1 MRIRTRSASAPAS
14 KPQPPGPGAEH
25 PPRAAPAPGAQP
37 PGPGAEHPPTW
48 PGHPADGTDPDRPP
62 QAPPTARRRGGRRR
76 ARHRDQPGRPRIDP
90 RDLWSEALA
99 GVLARPVR
107 SALTTLGTVLGIGTL
122 VITIGVASTAA
133 NQIVGRFD
141 ALTAT
146 SVSVT
151 VPAPRPGSD
160 TPPLVDW
167 SGVDAVERLAGV
179 VSAAALADSD
189 ATRNVQVRANDVVA
203 PGELTAQTL
212 AVVAA
217 GPTLP
222 EAVRGRMLTGRF
234 YDAGDIGRHDRV
246 VVLGDQAAKLLG
258 IDDVRD
264 SPAVFLHGQSFTVI
278 GVLGEL
284 RREHRLSTSVIL
296 PPTTAA
302 DRMGLTNVT
311 QVLVN
316 TSLGAARQVA
326 RQAPIALSPGH
337 EDALTVV
344 APPDLSKARKGVQGD
359 VNGLFL
365 VLGLVSLVVGAIG
378 IANVTLV
385 TVMERTGEIGL
396 RRALG
401 ASRRQVASQFLAES
415 TMIGL
420 LGGVI
425 GAALGIVV
433 VVCVSGV
440 KEWTPVL
447 DLRLALGAPVVGA
460 LVGLLAGLYP
470 SLRAARME
478 PVDALRAP
486 S

>member
-1 MRIRTRSASAPAS
+1 MRRTRSVAGRGRQTSE
-14 KPQPPGPGAEH
+14 PGTGQHTRPGNPVEVVDAGRQ
-25 PPRAAPAPGAQP
+25 PRARAGRRLR
-37 PGPGAEHPPTW
+37 
-48 PGHPADGTDPDRPP
+48 PDR
-62 QAPPTARRRGGRRR
+62 RRRER
-76 ARHRDQPGRPRIDP
+76 PGRPRMDP
-90 RDLWSEALA
+90 RDMWSEALA

-146 SVSVT
+146 SVAVT
-151 VPAPRPGSD
+151 VPPPRPGSD
-160 TPPLVDW
+160 GPPLVDW
-167 SGVDAVERLAGV
+167 SGVEAVERLAGV
-179 VSAAALADSD
+179 VSAAALAESD
-189 ATRNVQVRANDVVA
+189 GTRNVQVRANDVVA

-222 EAVRGRMLTGRF
+222 AAVRGTMVTGRF
-234 YDAGDIGRHDRV
+234 YDAGDIARHERV
-246 VVLGDQAAKLLG
+246 AVLGDQAARLLG

-264 SPAVFLHGQSFTVI
+264 APAVFFRGQSFTVV
-278 GVLGEL
+278 GVLGGF
-284 RREHRLSTSVIL
+284 RREQRLSTSVIL

-302 DRMGLTNVT
+302 DRMGLAHVT

-326 RQAPIALSPGH
+326 RQAPIALSPGK

-365 VLGLVSLVVGAIG
+365 VLGFVSLVVGAIG

-385 TVMERTGEIGL
+385 TVMERVGEIGL

-401 ASRRQVASQFLAES
+401 ASRRQVAGQFLAES
-415 TMIGL
+415 TTIGL

-433 VVCVSGV
+433 VVCVAGV
-440 KEWTPVL
+440 KDWTPVL
-447 DLRLALGAPVVGA
+447 DLRLALGAPPVGA
-460 LVGLLAGLYP
+460 FVGLLAGLYP